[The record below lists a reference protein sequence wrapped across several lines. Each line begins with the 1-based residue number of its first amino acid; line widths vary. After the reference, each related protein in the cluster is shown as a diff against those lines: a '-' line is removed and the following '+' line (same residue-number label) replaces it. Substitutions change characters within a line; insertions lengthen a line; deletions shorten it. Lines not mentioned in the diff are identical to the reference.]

1 MVGSGTTIIEA
12 ISAGRIGLGFDI
24 DPLSI
29 LISKVK
35 TTSIDPAEAETAA
48 LRVVQDAEIS
58 LLKTSKIEKEIE
70 KRFDEKTK
78 EFIDYWFS
86 RETQIEIMALLVQIE
101 KLEDGKVKDFLRLSL
116 SSIIVTK
123 SGGVSL
129 AWDLGHT
136 RPHKLNQGQ
145 QKKYKPAIQEFER
158 RSSKNRQSLRN
169 SRNDGE
175 GFVQFGSAENLPLK
189 DCSVD
194 LIVTSPPYA
203 SNAIDYMRAHK
214 FSLVWFGM
222 DVDSLT
228 RLRSKYIGNDKVSNY
243 NFKEIPPITTK
254 IISKISN
261 LDPQKGKALHRYYN
275 EMACVLQEMQRV
287 LKPGKVAIV
296 VVGSSIMRGID
307 IETDKCLMEIG
318 ESSNLHS
325 DGVGVRLI
333 DRDKRMLPTS
343 SRIRVN
349 SQIENRMHEEFVL
362 AFTK

>member
-1 MVGSGTTIIEA
+1 
-12 ISAGRIGLGFDI
+12 
-24 DPLSI
+24 
-29 LISKVK
+29 
-35 TTSIDPAEAETAA
+35 
-48 LRVVQDAEIS
+48 
-58 LLKTSKIEKEIE
+58 
-70 KRFDEKTK
+70 
-78 EFIDYWFS
+78 
-86 RETQIEIMALLVQIE
+86 MALLVQIE

-158 RSSKNRQSLRN
+158 RSSKNLQSLRN
-169 SRNDGE
+169 SSNDGK

-318 ESSNLHS
+318 ESSNLHC

-343 SRIRVN
+343 SRIRLN